1 MGSSRVKWGLA
12 DNVVKGFVSGW
23 VNDWVIGRVSERLG
37 DSFGKRVIEI
47 FRLAEM
53 LGKRISKGNG

>member
-12 DNVVKGFVSGW
+12 YNVVKGFVSGW

-47 FRLAEM
+47 FGERLA
-53 LGKRISKGNG
+53 